1 MKSLPSLR
9 CAVFLLTALLLAAC
23 SSINSA
29 FRNSETRLTEE
40 HLLSAGFKIMIA
52 DTKARQEMLHS
63 LAPETIS
70 RIPRPDN
77 VYYIYADPVLCS
89 CLYVGREIEYR
100 KLQQLAADL
109 RISDEQMIANEIRE
123 DQQAGWGPTGA
134 WGKWGSWGMNPNSM
148 GRPAW
153 DPN

>member
-1 MKSLPSLR
+1 
-9 CAVFLLTALLLAAC
+9 
-23 SSINSA
+23 
-29 FRNSETRLTEE
+29 
-40 HLLSAGFKIMIA
+40 MIA

-63 LAPETIS
+63 LTPETIS

-134 WGKWGSWGMNPNSM
+134 WGKWGYWGMNPNSM

-153 DPN
+153 DPD